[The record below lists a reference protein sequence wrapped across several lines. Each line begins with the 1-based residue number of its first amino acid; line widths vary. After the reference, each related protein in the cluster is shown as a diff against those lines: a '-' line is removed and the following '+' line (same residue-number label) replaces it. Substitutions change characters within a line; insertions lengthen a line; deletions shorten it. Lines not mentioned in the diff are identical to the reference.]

1 MDIESKDMRPISIVQ
16 SKDMR
21 PLSWWRVPRWR
32 WLALALGGFLL
43 IGAAFGTYWLAVAR
57 FHQATDDAYVNGNV
71 VEITPQISGT
81 VVEIAAD
88 DTQFVKKGQPLVRL
102 DPADAKV
109 ALDEAEAHLA
119 TTVRSVRNI
128 VATSAQLRAEVAV
141 RESDLAAAKEDL
153 ARREQ
158 LHRTG
163 AISGEE
169 FQHAGDA
176 VRTATAALRA
186 AQQQLAATHV
196 RIEGTTLADHPDVRN
211 AAAAVRSAY
220 LAYSRT
226 VLPAPVSG
234 YVAKRNVQLGERVNP
249 GVALMSVVPLD
260 EVWVDANFKEPQL
273 AGMRIGQPVT
283 LSADLYGRGVRYHG
297 TVAGFG
303 AGTGAVF
310 SLLPA
315 QNATGNWIKIVQRV
329 PVRVALDPHEVST
342 HPLQIGLSMK
352 ADVVIRDR
360 GGARLAPAA
369 RRAPAYSTDVFDSND
384 AAADARVRAII
395 AANAP
400 EAVASDRAFFADGA
414 KANPQAA
421 AERHGRWQLVQPAL
435 GGHLATPAVL
445 QLSEDA
451 PRAGSH
457 GF

>member
-1 MDIESKDMRPISIVQ
+1 MDIDTKSNETR
-16 SKDMR
+16 R
-21 PLSWWRVPRWR
+21 TRWRQVPRWR
-32 WLALALGGFLL
+32 WLALALGAFLL
-43 IGAAFGTYWLAVAR
+43 LGGAYGAYWVAVAR
-57 FHQATDDAYVNGNV
+57 YHQGTDDAYVNGNV
-71 VEITPQISGT
+71 VQITPQISGT

-109 ALDEAEAHLA
+109 ALDEAEAQLA

-158 LHRTG
+158 LRRTG

-176 VRTATAALRA
+176 VRTATAALHA
-186 AQQQLAATHV
+186 AQQQLTATHV
-196 RIEGTTLADHPDVRN
+196 RIEGTTLEDHPDVRN

-226 VLPAPVSG
+226 MLPAPVSG
-234 YVAKRNVQLGERVNP
+234 YVAKRNVQLGERVSP
-249 GVALMSVVPLD
+249 GLALMSVVPLD
-260 EVWVDANFKEPQL
+260 QVWVDANFKEPQL
-273 AGMRIGQPVT
+273 AGMRVGQPVT
-283 LSADLYGRGVRYHG
+283 LSADLYGRSVRYHG

-329 PVRVALDPHEVST
+329 PVRIALDPREVSA

-352 ADVVIRDR
+352 ADVLIRDR
-360 GGARLAPAA
+360 DGARLVATT
-369 RRAPAYSTDVFDSND
+369 RSMPAYSTDVFDSLD
-384 AAADARVRAII
+384 AAAEAHVRAII
-395 AANAP
+395 AANAFGAQSKAT
-400 EAVASDRAFFADGA
+400 ERALFADD
-414 KANPQAA
+414 AA
-421 AERHGRWQLVQPAL
+421 
-435 GGHLATPAVL
+435 
-445 QLSEDA
+445 
-451 PRAGSH
+451 RAASH
-457 GF
+457 GL